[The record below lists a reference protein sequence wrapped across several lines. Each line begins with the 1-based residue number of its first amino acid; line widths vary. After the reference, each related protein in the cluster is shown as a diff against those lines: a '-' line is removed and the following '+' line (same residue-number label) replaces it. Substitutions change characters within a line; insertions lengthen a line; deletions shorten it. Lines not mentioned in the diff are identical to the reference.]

1 MIALGTRI
9 MMKSMINIS
18 KELMSAMVEKR
29 DAIAAHED
37 TSIIDLKL
45 NALKDFKTKIIE
57 FQTSG
62 SGKTYDAKAELDILK
77 SLIKQRKNS
86 LDEYKNAGRDDLAKG
101 EAVEIETLEKLL
113 PELPNESTIGS
124 TYLEWRQNSVSSLE
138 FPYIT
143 KKEMG
148 NAIRSVSEKFALV
161 DKALV
166 SKVIKEYVSE

>member
-1 MIALGTRI
+1 ML
-9 MMKSMINIS
+9 
-18 KELMSAMVEKR
+18 AMVEKR

-62 SGKTYDAKAELDILK
+62 SGKKYDAAAELEILK
-77 SLIKQRKNS
+77 RLIKQRKSS
-86 LDEYKNAGRDDLAKG
+86 LEEYKNAGREDLAAA
-101 EAVEIETLEKLL
+101 EAVEIRTLEKLL
-113 PELPNESTIGS
+113 PELPNEATVEGA
-124 TYLEWRQNSVSSLE
+124 YLEWRRTQPSQVE
-138 FPYIT
+138 FPYVT

-148 NAIRSVSEKFALV
+148 IAIKSVSEQFELV

-166 SKVIKEYVSE
+166 SKVVKEYVSE